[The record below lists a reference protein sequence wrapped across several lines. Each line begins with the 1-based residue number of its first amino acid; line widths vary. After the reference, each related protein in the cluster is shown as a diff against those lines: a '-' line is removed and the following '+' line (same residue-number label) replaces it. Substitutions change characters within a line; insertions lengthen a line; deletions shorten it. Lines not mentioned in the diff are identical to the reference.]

1 MCLTLELFY
10 TIGYKEIY
18 AIQKVSNDDEIRN
31 VCLSNGECIYEGRLA
46 IPSPTLENIHSLPA
60 LIQEQHEHL
69 QLREDFEESKESL
82 MYTRSIQLVDNAGQ
96 FILKEL
102 TSDHVMNC
110 INVELE
116 SEFYFEF
123 MTDSIPPAW
132 DTIECV
138 CCKIYDKGVCM
149 ILIYFENIFYSILLN
164 AEGADQS
171 LLDEKIPNLSSQGES
186 ILLKFFDGMNDDNR
200 NGVKWRS
207 LALWE
212 IISLDSECKET
223 IDVSTDCNCYG
234 QSYIIQCAKERKDP
248 SNRNVLF
255 VFGNWIYSGEAVLI
269 PHLHLEDV
277 NHIIPI
283 LRKQQHQLEF
293 LCYSSD
299 LPKDQTFSAALQ
311 KMETIKQ
318 IMEREVEMTT
328 PQIEELEAKSMISQ
342 DDSDLNFL
350 FQFDCVPDDSQSNDH
365 IMRDI
370 DCIASKSYR
379 PSGVAVIAIY
389 FNGTYYLCLQSAEN
403 DISLL
408 DSTFPSLV
416 QERSISLKTY
426 SEGLTDWKDL
436 RKLTLK
442 VNQESFSKSP
452 ESTSNQ
458 ETPASSSKKSVF
470 ISKRS
475 SCRRRKNDGRFHLKP
490 LRQKSELER
499 RFKDDDSSISERDWS
514 KPIVTNFKC
523 A

>member
-1 MCLTLELFY
+1 MQ
-10 TIGYKEIY
+10 GYKEIY
-18 AIQKVSNDDEIRN
+18 AIQKDCEILN
-31 VCLSNGECIYEGRLA
+31 VCLSSGECVYEGRLA

-60 LIQEQHEHL
+60 LIQEQHEYL

-82 MYTRSIQLVDNAGQ
+82 YTTSLQLVDNAGQ

-110 INVELE
+110 IDVELE

-123 MTDSIPPAW
+123 MTDSIPPSW

-223 IDVSTDCNCYG
+223 IDVSNDCNCYG
-234 QSYIIQCAKERKDP
+234 QSYIIQCAREGKDP
-248 SNRNVLF
+248 SNRKVLF

-277 NHIIPI
+277 NHIIPT

-299 LPKDQTFSAALQ
+299 LPKDQTFSTALQ
-311 KMETIKQ
+311 KMERVKQ

-328 PQIEELEAKSMISQ
+328 PQIEELEAKGMISQ
-342 DDSDLNFL
+342 EDPGLNFL
-350 FQFDCVPDDSQSNDH
+350 FQFDCVPEDSQSNDH

-389 FNGTYYLCLQSAEN
+389 FNGIYYLCLQSAEN

-426 SEGLTDWKDL
+426 SEGLADWKDL

-442 VNQESFSKSP
+442 VNQESFSQPP
-452 ESTSNQ
+452 ENT
-458 ETPASSSKKSVF
+458 TKDTLASSSKNLYSFPNAV
-470 ISKRS
+470 
-475 SCRRRKNDGRFHLKP
+475 HVVV
-490 LRQKSELER
+490 ER
-499 RFKDDDSSISERDWS
+499 MTGDSISSLSDKNQNLKGNS
-514 KPIVTNFKC
+514 KMMTVALPRGIGGNQ
-523 A
+523 

>member
-1 MCLTLELFY
+1 MFLTPELFY

-31 VCLSNGECIYEGRLA
+31 VCLSSGECIYEGRVAL
-46 IPSPTLENIHSLPA
+46 PSTTLENIHSLPA
-60 LIQEQHEHL
+60 IIQEQHEHL
-69 QLREDFEESKESL
+69 QLREDITDSKESL
-82 MYTRSIQLVDNAGQ
+82 YSAAMQLVDNTGQ

-123 MTDSIPPAW
+123 MTDSTPPSW

-164 AEGADQS
+164 AEVADQS
-171 LLDEKIPNLSSQGES
+171 LLDEKIPDLSSQGES
-186 ILLKFFDGMNDDNR
+186 ILLKFFDGMNDDNQ

-212 IISLDSECKET
+212 IINFDSEFKET
-223 IDVSTDCNCYG
+223 VDVSNDYNCYG
-234 QSYIIQCAKERKDP
+234 QSYIIQRASEGKDL

-255 VFGNWIYSGEAVLI
+255 VFGNWIYSGEAILI
-269 PHLHLEDV
+269 PHLNLEDV
-277 NHIIPI
+277 NHIIPT
-283 LRKQQHQLEF
+283 LRKQQHQLDF

-328 PQIEELEAKSMISQ
+328 PQIEELEAKGMINQ
-342 DDSDLNFL
+342 DDSELNFL
-350 FQFDCVPDDSQSNDH
+350 FQFDCVPDDDNV
-365 IMRDI
+365 MRDI

-389 FNGTYYLCLQSAEN
+389 FNGTYYLCLQNAEN

-442 VNQESFSKSP
+442 VNQESFSKPP
-452 ESTSNQ
+452 ESTSHQ
-458 ETPASSSKKSVF
+458 DTPASSSKKSVF

-499 RFKDDDSSISERDWS
+499 KFKDDDSSIAERDWS